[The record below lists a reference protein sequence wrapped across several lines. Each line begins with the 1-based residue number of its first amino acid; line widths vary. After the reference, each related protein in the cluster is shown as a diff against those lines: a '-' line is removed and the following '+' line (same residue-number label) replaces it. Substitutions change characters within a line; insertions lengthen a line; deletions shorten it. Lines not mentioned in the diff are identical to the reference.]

1 MALLAY
7 IAVAAA
13 TPLCLPKFVATFLR
27 LAALLTVAVNCILKI
42 FLGLADTL
50 VALPVVIARLRERRS
65 TSRQQYS

>member
-1 MALLAY
+1 
-7 IAVAAA
+7 
-13 TPLCLPKFVATFLR
+13 
-27 LAALLTVAVNCILKI
+27 LLTVAVNCILKI